1 VTVEKVLIDAL
12 AARMVLK
19 PRSVDVIVASNLFGD
34 ILSDLAAGAAG
45 SIGVAPS
52 ANLNPEK
59 THPSMFEP
67 VHGSAPDI
75 AGQGIANP
83 VGTMWAAAMMLD
95 HLGETGAARH
105 LESAFEQTMAGGT
118 LTGDLGG
125 TASTEQFT
133 QAVLARCTDAP

>member
-1 VTVEKVLIDAL
+1 DGVLAMYHDQGLAPFKAL
-12 AARMVLK
+12 AMGGGVNVTAGL
-19 PRSVDVIVASNLFGD
+19 PIVRTSPD
-34 ILSDLAAGAAG
+34 
-45 SIGVAPS
+45 
-52 ANLNPEK
+52 
-59 THPSMFEP
+59 
-67 VHGSAPDI
+67 HGTAFDI